1 MLSVLNMIWNYLD
14 SGANP
19 GRFNMMLDET
29 IATKVASGESPSVL
43 RFYRWQP
50 YCISLG
56 KYQKIEEIDRDKCQ
70 REGIDIVYRPTGGR
84 AILHA
89 EELTYSVIF
98 KDEIAGTIDE
108 TYCRISRA
116 LVMGLVKMGIPAE
129 MAPVQADFRTLYKQ
143 PSSAACFSSS
153 AKYEIQVHGK
163 KLVGSAQRRFAGA
176 VLQHGSILIGS
187 HHRRLTE
194 FLRLTDEEKKKMAA
208 ILEEKTIEIE
218 QIRSID
224 ADELKAELKKAFV
237 ESFGVTFKAPEP
249 DLVSSVV

>member
-1 MLSVLNMIWNYLD
+1 MIWNYLD

-19 GRFNMMLDET
+19 GLFNMILDET
-29 IATKVASGESPSVL
+29 IAGKVASGESPSVL
-43 RFYRWQP
+43 RFYRWKP

-56 KYQKIEEIDRDKCQ
+56 KYQKIEEIDTEKCRQ
-70 REGIDIVYRPTGGR
+70 SGIDVVYRPTGGR

-98 KDEIAGTIDE
+98 KDEIAGNIEE
-108 TYCRISRA
+108 TYHRISQA
-116 LVMGLVKMGIPAE
+116 LVLGLVRMGIPAE
-129 MAPVQADFRTLYKQ
+129 MAPVQADFRSLYKQ

-153 AKYEIQVHGK
+153 AKHEIQVQGK

-187 HHRRLTE
+187 YHRRLTE
-194 FLRLTDEEKKKMAA
+194 FLRLNDDEKNKMAA
-208 ILEEKTIEIE
+208 LLEDKTIEIG
-218 QIRSID
+218 QIRLID
-224 ADELKAELKKAFV
+224 AEELKIELKKAFE
-237 ESFGVTFKAPEP
+237 ESFGITFKEPQP

>member
-1 MLSVLNMIWNYLD
+1 MIWNYLD

-19 GRFNMMLDET
+19 GLFNMMLDET
-29 IATKVASGESPSVL
+29 IAGKVASGESPSVL
-43 RFYRWQP
+43 RFYRWKP

-56 KYQKIEEIDRDKCQ
+56 KYQKMIEIDSEKC
-70 REGIDIVYRPTGGR
+70 RLEGIDVVYRPTGGR

-98 KDEIAGTIDE
+98 KDEIAGNIEE
-108 TYCRISRA
+108 TYHRISQA
-116 LVMGLVKMGIPAE
+116 LVLGLVRMGIPAE

-153 AKYEIQVHGK
+153 AKHEIQVQGK

-187 HHRRLTE
+187 YHRRLTE
-194 FLRLTDEEKKKMAA
+194 FLRLNDDEKKKMAA
-208 ILEEKTIEIE
+208 LLEDKTIEIE
-218 QIRSID
+218 QIRLID
-224 ADELKAELKKAFV
+224 AEELKIELKKAFE
-237 ESFGVTFKAPEP
+237 ESFGITFKEAQQ
-249 DLVSSVV
+249 DLFSSIV